1 MSTRMTKQ
9 CKENLVAAE
18 RAELV
23 NVQDEAGESSWYIQ
37 LWRGGRLGIVH
48 GGDGLVML
56 YPTAGAAERALRR
69 VRPGAPFTIS
79 TMARQAVIV

>member
-1 MSTRMTKQ
+1 MATRMTKQ
-9 CKENLVAAE
+9 SKENLEAAE

-23 NVQDEAGESSWYIQ
+23 NVKGEANGGGSSWYIQ

-56 YPTAGAAERALRR
+56 YPTAGAAERALLR
-69 VRPGAPFTIS
+69 VRPGISFTLS
-79 TMARQAVIV
+79 TMAISS

>member
-1 MSTRMTKQ
+1 MSSRMTKQ
-9 CKENLVAAE
+9 SRENLAVAE

-23 NVQDEAGESSWYIQ
+23 NVQDEAGGSSWYIQ
-37 LWRGGRLGIVH
+37 LWRGGRLGIVY

-56 YPTAGAAERALRR
+56 YPTAGAAERALLR
-69 VRPGAPFTIS
+69 VRPGSPFSIS